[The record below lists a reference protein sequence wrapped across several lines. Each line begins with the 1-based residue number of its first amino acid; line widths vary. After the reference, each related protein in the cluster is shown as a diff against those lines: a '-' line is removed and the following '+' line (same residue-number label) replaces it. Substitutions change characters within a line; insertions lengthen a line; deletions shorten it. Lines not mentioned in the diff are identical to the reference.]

1 MTGTVPLPLRP
12 LNPLLHPAY
21 AAVLEPAI
29 GRRDVLPANVRASVR
44 ALMEQRNSAAE
55 ADLDRIDRELVASLW
70 WYALRPDAIA
80 RRVLQAHHIARR
92 RPLSMTAAALIVAAL
107 GEAGYPIQLGVPEYR
122 LPFRP
127 AYPPPV
133 RGPERDA
140 IVWAAARYWAA
151 RAGHRYISF
160 GDRRGW
166 LPRPV
171 QYDQSGTLHPL
182 QRASL
187 TLGPV
192 TDLTGTSHDY
202 VREHTRLL
210 LLVGGAETGG

>member
-1 MTGTVPLPLRP
+1 MIPLRP

-21 AAVLEPAI
+21 TAVLEPPI
-29 GRRDVLPANVRASVR
+29 GRRDTLPPDVRASVR
-44 ALMEQRNSAAE
+44 SLLERRNSADE
-55 ADLDRIDRELVASLW
+55 AALDAIDRELVATLW
-70 WYALRPDAIA
+70 WHALRPDTIA
-80 RRVLQAHHIARR
+80 RRVLQAHHIPRR
-92 RPLSMTAAALIVAAL
+92 RPLSVEQATLIVAAL
-107 GEAGYPIQLGVPEYR
+107 GEAGYPVHFGVPEYR

-127 AYPPPV
+127 PSPPPV
-133 RGPERDA
+133 RGPERDD

-171 QYDQSGTLHPL
+171 QYDESGTLHPL

-192 TDLTGTSHDY
+192 TDWTGTSHDY
-202 VREHTRLL
+202 VRAHTRLL
-210 LLVGGAETGG
+210 LLVEAGTGG